1 VTITTVGY
9 GDFFPVT
16 TGGRITAVFVMVMGM
31 GIIAAAA
38 SIMAS
43 ILITPADDDED
54 DEQPASSS
62 LDVRA
67 ELVAVREELAALR
80 RSLDAGGGP
89 TP

>member
-1 VTITTVGY
+1 VGY

-43 ILITPADDDED
+43 VLITPADDDEA

>member
-1 VTITTVGY
+1 
-9 GDFFPVT
+9 
-16 TGGRITAVFVMVMGM
+16 MVMGM

-43 ILITPADDDED
+43 VLITPADDAED
-54 DEQPASSS
+54 DGQPASSN

-89 TP
+89 SP